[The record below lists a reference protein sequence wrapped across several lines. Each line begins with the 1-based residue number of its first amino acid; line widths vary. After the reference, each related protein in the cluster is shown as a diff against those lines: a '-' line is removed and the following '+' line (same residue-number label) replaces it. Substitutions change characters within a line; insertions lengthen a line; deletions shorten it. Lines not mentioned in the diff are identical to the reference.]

1 MGITSFR
8 VIEHIAETQKEIFE
22 YAISNGYFM
31 DDFIISE
38 DKKGAKL
45 QNLVQ

>member
-31 DDFIISE
+31 DDFISSRQ
-38 DKKGAKL
+38 KTPAS
-45 QNLVQ
+45 

>member
-31 DDFIISE
+31 DDFIEKYMFS
-38 DKKGAKL
+38 DFL
-45 QNLVQ
+45 QS